1 MDFDLNDEQR
11 LIKESL
17 EKLLAGRYGDFAKRA
32 AYIQQPDGFDRAV
45 WADYAEAGI
54 LALPLPE
61 THGGFGGG
69 PVDTMLVM
77 EEIGRA
83 LAIEPY
89 LTAIVLCGGLV
100 ARDAS
105 EAVKADLLPKIAAGE
120 AILALAQVERG
131 SRFDLH
137 DVSLT
142 ARKDGDDYVLE
153 GDKSVVIGGG
163 AADHFIVSARTS
175 GQRRDATGITLFL
188 VDAKSPGVSRRS
200 YPTQDGYQ
208 AAEISFGQVRVPAGL
223 IIGTL
228 DQGLAPLA
236 RSVDEAIAGL
246 CAEAVGAMAALTE
259 MTIDYLKTR
268 KQFGV
273 AIGSFQALQH
283 RAVDMQVQLEQARS
297 MAIFAS
303 LSVAGEDAAARR
315 NAVSAAKVQI
325 GRSARF
331 IGQTATQLHGGIGV
345 TQEYKGGHYFKR
357 LTMIDQAFG
366 DSEHHLRLF
375 AAAGGQLP
383 AA

>member
-1 MDFDLNDEQR
+1 MDFDLNDDQR

-17 EKLLAGRYGDFAKRA
+17 EKLLAARYGDFAKRDGYMKQA
-32 AYIQQPDGFDRAV
+32 AGFDPAV
-45 WADYAEAGI
+45 WADYAETGI

-61 THGGFGGG
+61 AHGGIGGG
-69 PVDTMLVM
+69 PVETMLVM

-89 LTAIVLCGGLV
+89 LTAIVLCGGLI
-100 ARDAS
+100 ARGAS
-105 EAVKADLLPKIAAGE
+105 EAIKTAVLPALAAGE
-120 AILALAQVERG
+120 TILALAQTEHG
-131 SRFDLH
+131 ARFDLH
-137 DVSLT
+137 DVGLT
-142 ARKDGDDYVLE
+142 ARRDGGDYMLE
-153 GDKSVVIGGG
+153 GEKSIVIGGG
-163 AADHFIVSARTS
+163 AADQFIVSARTA
-175 GQRRDATGITLFL
+175 GQRRDRDGIILFL
-188 VDAKSPGVSRRS
+188 VDAKAPGVSRRA
-200 YPTQDGYQ
+200 YPTQDGCQ
-208 AAEISFGQVRVPAGL
+208 AAEVSFGQVRVAADR
-223 IIGTL
+223 IIGEPGH
-228 DQGLAPLA
+228 GLALLA

-259 MTIDYLKTR
+259 MTVDYLKTR

-283 RAVDMQVQLEQARS
+283 RAVDMQIQLEQARS

-303 LSVAGEDAAARR
+303 LSVADDDAAARSK
-315 NAVSAAKVQI
+315 AISAAKVQV
-325 GRSARF
+325 GRAARF

-345 TQEYKGGHYFKR
+345 TMEYKGGHYFKR
-357 LTMIDQAFG
+357 LTMIDQMFG

>member
-1 MDFDLNDEQR
+1 MDFDLNDDQR

-17 EKLLAGRYGDFAKRA
+17 EKLLSSRYGDFAKRDLYMKQA
-32 AYIQQPDGFDRAV
+32 DGFDRAV
-45 WADYAEAGI
+45 WADYAETGI

-61 THGGFGGG
+61 ADGGFGGG

-77 EEIGRA
+77 EELGRA

-100 ARDAS
+100 ARGAS
-105 EAVKADLLPKIAAGE
+105 ETVKAELLPKIAAGE

-137 DVSLT
+137 DVGLT
-142 ARKDGDDYVLE
+142 ARKDGDHYLLE
-153 GDKSVVIGGG
+153 GEKSVVIGGG
-163 AADHFIVSARTS
+163 AADYFIVTARTA
-175 GQRRDATGITLFL
+175 GQRRDAAGITLFL
-188 VDAKSPGVSRRS
+188 VDAKAPGVSRRT

-208 AAEISFGQVRVPAGL
+208 GAEVSFGQVRVPASQ

-228 DQGLAPLA
+228 DQGLPLLS

-303 LSVAGEDAAARR
+303 LSVDDDDAAARSQ
-315 NAVSAAKVQI
+315 AVSAAKVQI
-325 GRSARF
+325 GRAARF

-357 LTMIDQAFG
+357 LTMIDQMFG
-366 DSEHHLRLF
+366 DSEHHLRKF

>member
-1 MDFDLNDEQR
+1 MDFDLNDDQR

-17 EKLLAGRYGDFAKRA
+17 GKLLNSRYGDFARRDG
-32 AYIQQPDGFDRAV
+32 YIKQQDGFDRAV

-61 THGGFGGG
+61 AYGGFGGG
-69 PVDTMLVM
+69 PVERMIVL
-77 EEIGRA
+77 EELGAA
-83 LAIEPY
+83 LAVEPY

-100 ARDAS
+100 ARGGGDAI
-105 EAVKADLLPKIAAGE
+105 KADILPKIASGE
-120 AILALAQVERG
+120 AILALAQIERG
-131 SRFDLH
+131 SRFDLQ
-137 DVSLT
+137 DVSLA
-142 ARKDGDDYVLE
+142 ARKDGDHYILE
-153 GDKSVVIGGG
+153 GEKSVVIGGG
-163 AADHFIVSARTS
+163 AADHFIVTARTS
-175 GQRRDATGITLFL
+175 GQRRDERGITLFL
-188 VDAKSPGVSRRS
+188 VDARTPGVSRRA

-208 AAEISFGQVRVPAGL
+208 AAEISFGQVRVPAGR

-228 DQGLAPLA
+228 DNGLPLLR

-297 MAIFAS
+297 MAIFAT
-303 LSVAGEDAAARR
+303 LSVDDDDAATRST
-315 NAVSAAKVQI
+315 AVSAAKVQV
-325 GRSARF
+325 GRAARF

-357 LTMIDQAFG
+357 LTMIDQMFG
-366 DSEHHLRLF
+366 DSEHHLRLV
-375 AAAGGQLP
+375 AAAGGLLP